1 MSALAATLLII
12 SAFSH
17 AGWNFISKKARPSL
31 AFYFVANTV
40 GVVCL
45 SPLLLRYHAVLTHI
59 PPSVWVCAAMSGLFL
74 TTNYMALAGAYRAG
88 DMSIAYPL
96 ARSLPAIFIFLFT
109 LVWGSEKAAGIWVL
123 LGIMLTISG
132 CMLLPR
138 KVLRNFR
145 PSDYFNQVCI
155 LAVVAAVWTTCYTI
169 VDGNAL
175 RILRELP
182 GRAFHTT
189 EATFIYL
196 VIEATS
202 CSIWLFIFVVLST
215 REREGTREVLKSF
228 KGSAIITGIG
238 LYFTYGLVLAS
249 MNFVTNITYVAA
261 LRQLSIPI
269 GAMFG
274 MVFLKE
280 PRFLPKIIGVG
291 IIFGGIVLVAV
302 K

>member
-1 MSALAATLLII
+1 
-12 SAFSH
+12 
-17 AGWNFISKKARPSL
+17 
-31 AFYFVANTV
+31 
-40 GVVCL
+40 
-45 SPLLLRYHAVLTHI
+45 
-59 PPSVWVCAAMSGLFL
+59 
-74 TTNYMALAGAYRAG
+74 
-88 DMSIAYPL
+88 
-96 ARSLPAIFIFLFT
+96 
-109 LVWGSEKAAGIWVL
+109 
-123 LGIMLTISG
+123 
-132 CMLLPR
+132 MLLPC
-138 KVLRNFR
+138 KILRNFR
-145 PSDYFNQVCI
+145 PSDYFNHVCI
-155 LAVVAAVWTTCYTI
+155 LAVVAAVCTACYTI

-182 GRAFHTT
+182 GCAFDSTK
-189 EATFIYL
+189 ATLIYL

-215 REREGTREVLKSF
+215 RERNGTREVLKNF
-228 KGSAIITGIG
+228 RGPAVITDVG

-291 IIFGGIVLVAV
+291 IIFGGIVLVAA